1 MLTRSPK
8 RLLLQGAAVML
19 VLLCVLKL
27 AENSRYSSRDVLWRS
42 DRRYVERWQEQ
53 VALATILCL
62 GVWALVQLSRRN
74 DTHD

>member
-8 RLLLQGAAVML
+8 RLLLQGAAVIL
-19 VLLCVLKL
+19 IVLCVLKL
-27 AENSRYSSRDVLWRS
+27 ADNSRYSLRDVLWRS
-42 DRRYVERWQEQ
+42 DRRHVERWQEQ

-62 GVWALVQLSRRN
+62 GIWALVQLSRCN